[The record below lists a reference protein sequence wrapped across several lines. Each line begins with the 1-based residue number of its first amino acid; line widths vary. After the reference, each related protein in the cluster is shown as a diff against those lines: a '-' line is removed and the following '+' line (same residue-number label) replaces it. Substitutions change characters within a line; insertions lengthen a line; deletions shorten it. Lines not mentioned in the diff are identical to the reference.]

1 MNKNVKIGDEKE
13 TEYKKQAE
21 KEKKI
26 IQKPRR
32 EKESPA
38 GHEDYLQWGTGKTQI
53 DKQEPSPTSGTI
65 EDSSCCLLGHWNM

>member
-32 EKESPA
+32 ENESPA
-38 GHEDYLQWGTGKTQI
+38 SHQD
-53 DKQEPSPTSGTI
+53 
-65 EDSSCCLLGHWNM
+65 

>member
-1 MNKNVKIGDEKE
+1 MKKKPSMVVQIDNLKRKHSESVWQGPPVGSMNKNVKIGDEKE

-26 IQKPRR
+26 IQNLRR

-38 GHEDYLQWGTGKTQI
+38 SHQD
-53 DKQEPSPTSGTI
+53 
-65 EDSSCCLLGHWNM
+65 